1 MEKLQK
7 FTRPSQSSKKKQPQT
22 APLKSKEP
30 VKVINRIIQT
40 PTKKRE
46 EDNSKLN
53 IETTRVRQNVFSVST
68 SAASSS
74 QHPTPPHQPPPP
86 IQRLEKPKRDIIDE
100 EEFRLKALIAESIL
114 HGKHDGLS
122 EEQIKEYQGKEKSFF
137 PYQNYSTK
145 FIPLLI
151 EAFAVFDKDQDGI
164 ITKEELGHVLF
175 AIGQRPTMKQ
185 IEYVLQRVSGGAPG
199 VTFDQF
205 VALMNQ
211 GSDDYDGELRQVFSV
226 FDLNSDGVLSTDE
239 VYHVMVQL
247 SDKIKY
253 EEVKEMVQ
261 EADSNGDG
269 FVDFSEFK
277 TILQAK

>member
-1 MEKLQK
+1 MAQKKSASFMEKLQK

-22 APLKSKEP
+22 APPKSKEP
-30 VKVINRIIQT
+30 VKVINRILQT
-40 PTKKRE
+40 PVRKKE
-46 EDNSKLN
+46 EERPKFGVETPKVRPNEKTN
-53 IETTRVRQNVFSVST
+53 IFTMPA
-68 SAASSS
+68 SAANTR
-74 QHPTPPHQPPPP
+74 HPPPP
-86 IQRLEKPKRDIIDE
+86 PPLHPPPSFQRLETPKQHEIDE
-100 EEFRLKALIAESIL
+100 DEFRLKALIAESIL

-122 EEQIKEYQGKEKSFF
+122 EEQIKEYQ
-137 PYQNYSTK
+137 
-145 FIPLLI
+145 

-185 IEYVLQRVSGGAPG
+185 IEHVLQRVSGGAPG

-239 VYHVMVQL
+239 VYHVMAQL

-269 FVDFSEFK
+269 YVDFSEFK